1 MTNRYLDIICSS
13 NKRMMLIL
21 PREQVWPPAPRAHPA
36 AGPGGGVPAVQS
48 CQVGCKITRNT
59 KYEVNQTT
67 CVVQGCFDSM
77 GLSSRCS
84 MYFDFAQSSLR
95 IWTSKNMYHIHI
107 NLYHIH
113 IQM

>member
-1 MTNRYLDIICSS
+1 MTNRYLDIIRSS

-21 PREQVWPPAPRAHPA
+21 PREQLWPPAPRAHPA
-36 AGPGGGVPAVQS
+36 AGPGWGVPAVQS

-95 IWTSKNMYHIHI
+95 I
-107 NLYHIH
+107 
-113 IQM
+113 

>member
-1 MTNRYLDIICSS
+1 MTNRYLDIIRSS
-13 NKRMMLIL
+13 NKRMMQML
-21 PREQVWPPAPRAHPA
+21 PREPVWPPAPRAHPA

-48 CQVGCKITRNT
+48 CQVGCQITRNT

-95 IWTSKNMYHIHI
+95 I
-107 NLYHIH
+107 
-113 IQM
+113 